1 MLQIQLILNCFTCK
15 HFVWKFTCK
24 FIDRIEDNI
33 PPNVVTE
40 MKNRRIYE
48 ITKEVADCNNIL
60 ESVQHQFGERAL
72 DDPVPL
78 NLNRTL
84 APSPDAMCSM

>member
-1 MLQIQLILNCFTCK
+1 
-15 HFVWKFTCK
+15 
-24 FIDRIEDNI
+24 
-33 PPNVVTE
+33 